1 MFKKG
6 NKPKTEGKVID
17 IEAGVEG
24 NLKFSTPVNLRISGK
39 FDGELETKGTLTIG
53 EKADVKAKII
63 KGEDI
68 TIAGKVRGD
77 IVSSRR
83 LELSSPAK
91 VIGNV
96 KAPILVIAEGAMLKG
111 KCQMPIEEE
120 KGEFKESS
128 KKKQKK

>member
-6 NKPKTEGKVID
+6 HKPRTEGKVID
-17 IEAGVEG
+17 IEAGIEG

-63 KGEDI
+63 KGEYI

-77 IVSSRR
+77 IVSSKR
-83 LELSSPAK
+83 LELSSSAK

-120 KGEFKESS
+120 KTEP
-128 KKKQKK
+128 KKKK